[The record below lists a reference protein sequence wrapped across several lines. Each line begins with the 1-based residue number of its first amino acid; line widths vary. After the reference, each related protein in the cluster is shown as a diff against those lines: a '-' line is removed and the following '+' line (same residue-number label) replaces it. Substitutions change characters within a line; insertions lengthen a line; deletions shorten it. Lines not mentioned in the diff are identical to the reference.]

1 MKSIIFKFFSLFSV
15 IRLYNILAIAI
26 AQYLTSIFIL
36 GDKENILD
44 VILDPYLFA
53 IILCS
58 SIAISSG
65 YIINN
70 FYDYEKDIIN
80 RPIRSSIDKTIRKR
94 TKLTLYFS
102 LNLLCICLSFLISI
116 RAVIFFSAYILALW
130 FYSHK
135 LKKIVIIG
143 NICSAILTITPFFAI
158 FLYYKFELDLLL
170 KLIFFPEFFTGK
182 IMNENFIFFFA
193 LFLFFIILAK
203 DIIKDLENLKGDFT
217 LNYKT
222 IAVVYGEKIAKVVI
236 SIIILIS
243 YIIVINLMLNFD
255 IGLIFYYYYL
265 CLFILAYALFILWK
279 YRTKRDYLIIHNIMR
294 VLIILGIFSIVLI

>member
-1 MKSIIFKFFSLFSV
+1 MFNLKSTIFKFFSLFSV
-15 IRLYNILAIAI
+15 IRVYNIIAIVI

-36 GDKENILD
+36 GHQKDTLE
-44 VILDPYLFA
+44 VILDPYLFV

-58 SIAISSG
+58 SIAIASG

-80 RPIRSSIDKTIRKR
+80 RPIRSSIDKSIRKR
-94 TKLTLYFS
+94 TKLSLYFALNFLCLFLS
-102 LNLLCICLSFLISI
+102 LLISI
-116 RAVIFFSAYILALW
+116 RAASFFLVYIFALW

-158 FLYYKFELDLLL
+158 FLYYKNFELI
-170 KLIFFPEFFTGK
+170 IF
-182 IMNENFIFFFA
+182 IYA

-217 LNYKT
+217 LNYQT
-222 IAVVYGEKIAKVVI
+222 IAVVHGEKFSKVAI

-243 YIIVINLMLNFD
+243 YINVINLILNFD
-255 IGLIFYYYYL
+255 IGLMFYYYYL
-265 CLFILAYALFILWK
+265 CLFILAYILFILWK
-279 YRTKRDYLIIHNIMR
+279 SRTKKDYLIIHNIMR
-294 VLIILGIFSIVLI
+294 ALIILGIISIVLI

>member
-1 MKSIIFKFFSLFSV
+1 MFNLKSTIFKFFSLFSV
-15 IRLYNILAIAI
+15 IRVYNIIAIVI

-36 GDKENILD
+36 GHQQDTLE
-44 VILDPYLFA
+44 VILDPYLFV

-58 SIAISSG
+58 SIAIASG

-80 RPIRSSIDKTIRKR
+80 RPIRSSIDKSIRKR
-94 TKLTLYFS
+94 TKLSLYFTLNFLCLFLS
-102 LNLLCICLSFLISI
+102 LLISI
-116 RAVIFFSAYILALW
+116 RAASFFLVYIFALW

-158 FLYYKFELDLLL
+158 FLYYKNFELI
-170 KLIFFPEFFTGK
+170 IF
-182 IMNENFIFFFA
+182 IYA

-217 LNYKT
+217 LNYQT
-222 IAVVYGEKIAKVVI
+222 IAVVHGEKSSKVAI

-243 YIIVINLMLNFD
+243 YINVINLILNFD
-255 IGLIFYYYYL
+255 IGLMFYYYYL
-265 CLFILAYALFILWK
+265 CLFILAYILFILWK
-279 YRTKRDYLIIHNIMR
+279 SRTKKEYLIIHNIMR
-294 VLIILGIFSIVLI
+294 ALIILGIISIVLI

>member
-1 MKSIIFKFFSLFSV
+1 MFNLKSTIFKFFSLFSV
-15 IRLYNILAIAI
+15 IRVYNIIVIVI

-36 GDKENILD
+36 GHQKDTLE
-44 VILDPYLFA
+44 VILDPYLFV

-58 SIAISSG
+58 SIAIASG

-80 RPIRSSIDKTIRKR
+80 RPIRSSIDKSIRKR
-94 TKLTLYFS
+94 TKLSLYFA
-102 LNLLCICLSFLISI
+102 LNFLCLCLSLLISI
-116 RAVIFFSAYILALW
+116 RAASFFLVYIFALW

-158 FLYYKFELDLLL
+158 FLYYKNFELI
-170 KLIFFPEFFTGK
+170 IF
-182 IMNENFIFFFA
+182 IYA

-217 LNYKT
+217 LNYET
-222 IAVVYGEKIAKVVI
+222 IAVVHGEKFSKVAI

-243 YIIVINLMLNFD
+243 YINVINLILNFD
-255 IGLIFYYYYL
+255 IGLMFYYYYL
-265 CLFILAYALFILWK
+265 CLFILAYILFILWK
-279 YRTKRDYLIIHNIMR
+279 SRTKKDYLIIHNIMR
-294 VLIILGIFSIVLI
+294 ALIILGIISIVLI

>member
-1 MKSIIFKFFSLFSV
+1 MFNLKSTIFKFFSLFSV
-15 IRLYNILAIAI
+15 IRVYNITVIVI

-36 GDKENILD
+36 GHQQDTLE
-44 VILDPYLFA
+44 VILDPYLFV

-58 SIAISSG
+58 SIAIASG

-80 RPIRSSIDKTIRKR
+80 RPIRSSIDKSIRKR
-94 TKLTLYFS
+94 TKLSLYFALNFLCLFLS
-102 LNLLCICLSFLISI
+102 LLISI
-116 RAVIFFSAYILALW
+116 RAASFFLVYIFALW

-158 FLYYKFELDLLL
+158 FLYYKNFELI
-170 KLIFFPEFFTGK
+170 IF
-182 IMNENFIFFFA
+182 IYA

-217 LNYKT
+217 LNYQT
-222 IAVVYGEKIAKVVI
+222 IAVVHGEKSSKVAI

-243 YIIVINLMLNFD
+243 YINVINLILNFD
-255 IGLIFYYYYL
+255 IGLMFYYYYL
-265 CLFILAYALFILWK
+265 CLFILAYILFILWK
-279 YRTKRDYLIIHNIMR
+279 SRTKKEYLIIHNIMR
-294 VLIILGIFSIVLI
+294 ALIILGIISIVLI

>member
-1 MKSIIFKFFSLFSV
+1 MFNLKFFSLFSV
-15 IRLYNILAIAI
+15 IRVYNIIAIVI

-36 GDKENILD
+36 GHQKDTLE
-44 VILDPYLFA
+44 VILDPYLFV

-58 SIAISSG
+58 SIAIASG

-80 RPIRSSIDKTIRKR
+80 RPIRSSIDKSIRKR
-94 TKLTLYFS
+94 TKLSLYFALNFLCLFLS
-102 LNLLCICLSFLISI
+102 LLISI
-116 RAVIFFSAYILALW
+116 RAASFFLVYIFALW

-158 FLYYKFELDLLL
+158 FLYYKNFELI
-170 KLIFFPEFFTGK
+170 IF
-182 IMNENFIFFFA
+182 IYA
-193 LFLFFIILAK
+193 LFVFFIILAK

-217 LNYKT
+217 LNYQT
-222 IAVVYGEKIAKVVI
+222 IAVVHGEKSSKVAI

-243 YIIVINLMLNFD
+243 YINVINLILNFD
-255 IGLIFYYYYL
+255 IGLMFSYYYL
-265 CLFILAYALFILWK
+265 CLFILAYIFFILWK
-279 YRTKRDYLIIHNIMR
+279 SRTKKDYLIIHNIMR
-294 VLIILGIFSIVLI
+294 ALIILGIISIVLI

>member
-1 MKSIIFKFFSLFSV
+1 MFNLKSTIFKFFSLFSV
-15 IRLYNILAIAI
+15 IRVYNIIVIVI

-36 GDKENILD
+36 GHQKDTLE
-44 VILDPYLFA
+44 VILDPYLFV

-80 RPIRSSIDKTIRKR
+80 RPIRSSIDKSIRKR
-94 TKLTLYFS
+94 TKLRLYFA
-102 LNLLCICLSFLISI
+102 LNFLCLCLSLLISI
-116 RAVIFFSAYILALW
+116 RAASFFLVYIFALW
-130 FYSHK
+130 LYSHK

-143 NICSAILTITPFFAI
+143 NICSTILTITPFFAI
-158 FLYYKFELDLLL
+158 FLYYKNFELI
-170 KLIFFPEFFTGK
+170 IF
-182 IMNENFIFFFA
+182 IYA

-217 LNYKT
+217 LNYQT
-222 IAVVYGEKIAKVVI
+222 IAVVYGENFSKVAI

-243 YIIVINLMLNFD
+243 YINVINLILNFD
-255 IGLIFYYYYL
+255 IGLMFYYYYL
-265 CLFILAYALFILWK
+265 CLFILAYILFILWK
-279 YRTKRDYLIIHNIMR
+279 SRTKKDYLIIHNSMR
-294 VLIILGIFSIVLI
+294 VLIILGIISIVLI

>member
-1 MKSIIFKFFSLFSV
+1 MFNLKSTIFKFFSLFSV
-15 IRLYNILAIAI
+15 IRVYNITVIVI

-36 GDKENILD
+36 GHQKDTLE
-44 VILDPYLFA
+44 VILDPYLFV

-58 SIAISSG
+58 SIAIASG

-80 RPIRSSIDKTIRKR
+80 RPIRSSIDKSIRKR
-94 TKLTLYFS
+94 TKLSLYFALNFLCLFLS
-102 LNLLCICLSFLISI
+102 LLISI
-116 RAVIFFSAYILALW
+116 RAASFFLVYIFALW

-158 FLYYKFELDLLL
+158 FLYYKNFELI
-170 KLIFFPEFFTGK
+170 IF
-182 IMNENFIFFFA
+182 IYA

-217 LNYKT
+217 LNYQT
-222 IAVVYGEKIAKVVI
+222 IAVVHGEKSSKVAI

-243 YIIVINLMLNFD
+243 YINVINLILNFD
-255 IGLIFYYYYL
+255 IGLMFYYYYL
-265 CLFILAYALFILWK
+265 CLFILAYILFILWK
-279 YRTKRDYLIIHNIMR
+279 SRTKKEYLIIHNIMR
-294 VLIILGIFSIVLI
+294 ALIILGIISIVLI

>member
-1 MKSIIFKFFSLFSV
+1 MFNLKSTIFKFFSLFSV
-15 IRLYNILAIAI
+15 IRVYNIIAIVI

-36 GDKENILD
+36 GHQKDRLE
-44 VILDPYLFA
+44 VILDPYLFV

-58 SIAISSG
+58 SIAIASG

-80 RPIRSSIDKTIRKR
+80 RPIRSSIDKSIRKR
-94 TKLTLYFS
+94 TKLSLYFALNFLCLFLS
-102 LNLLCICLSFLISI
+102 LLISI
-116 RAVIFFSAYILALW
+116 RAASFFLVYIFALW

-158 FLYYKFELDLLL
+158 FLYYKNFELI
-170 KLIFFPEFFTGK
+170 IF
-182 IMNENFIFFFA
+182 IYA

-217 LNYKT
+217 LNYQT
-222 IAVVYGEKIAKVVI
+222 IAVVHGEKFSKVSI

-243 YIIVINLMLNFD
+243 YINVINLILNFD
-255 IGLIFYYYYL
+255 IGLMFYYYYL
-265 CLFILAYALFILWK
+265 CLFILAYILFILWK
-279 YRTKRDYLIIHNIMR
+279 SRTKKEYLIIHNIMR
-294 VLIILGIFSIVLI
+294 ALIILGIISIVLI

>member
-1 MKSIIFKFFSLFSV
+1 LKSIIFKFFSLFSV
-15 IRLYNILAIAI
+15 VRLYNILAIVT

-36 GDKENILD
+36 GNKENILD

-53 IILCS
+53 IISCS
-58 SIAISSG
+58 SIAIASG

-94 TKLTLYFS
+94 TKLNLYFS
-102 LNLLCICLSFLISI
+102 LNLLCICLSLLISI
-116 RAVIFFSAYILALW
+116 KAVFFFLAYIFALW

-135 LKKIVIIG
+135 LKKMLFIG
-143 NICSAILTITPFFAI
+143 NIFSALLTIAPFFAI
-158 FLYYKFELDLLL
+158 FLYYKNFEL
-170 KLIFFPEFFTGK
+170 I
-182 IMNENFIFFFA
+182 IIIYA

-222 IAVVYGEKIAKVVI
+222 IAVVYGEKFAKVVI

-243 YIIVINLMLNFD
+243 YLNVINLVLNFD
-255 IGLIFYYYYL
+255 IGLMFYYYYL
-265 CLFILAYALFILWK
+265 CLFILAYVSIILWK
-279 YRTKRDYLIIHNIMR
+279 SRTKKDYLIIHNIMR
-294 VLIILGIFSIVLI
+294 ALIILGIFSIVLI

>member
-1 MKSIIFKFFSLFSV
+1 MFNLKSTIFKFFSLFSV
-15 IRLYNILAIAI
+15 IRVYNIIVIVI

-36 GDKENILD
+36 GHQKDTLE
-44 VILDPYLFA
+44 VILDPYLFV

-58 SIAISSG
+58 SIAIASG

-80 RPIRSSIDKTIRKR
+80 RPIRSSIDKSIRKR
-94 TKLTLYFS
+94 TKLSLYFALNFLCLFLS
-102 LNLLCICLSFLISI
+102 LLISI
-116 RAVIFFSAYILALW
+116 RAASFFLVYIFALW

-158 FLYYKFELDLLL
+158 FLYYKNFELI
-170 KLIFFPEFFTGK
+170 IF
-182 IMNENFIFFFA
+182 IYA

-217 LNYKT
+217 LNYQT
-222 IAVVYGEKIAKVVI
+222 IAVVYGEKFSKVAV

-243 YIIVINLMLNFD
+243 YINVINLILNFD
-255 IGLIFYYYYL
+255 IGLMFYYYYL
-265 CLFILAYALFILWK
+265 CLFILAYILFILWK
-279 YRTKRDYLIIHNIMR
+279 SRTKKDYLIIHNIMR
-294 VLIILGIFSIVLI
+294 ALIILGIISIVLI

>member
-1 MKSIIFKFFSLFSV
+1 MFNLKSTIFKFFSLFSV
-15 IRLYNILAIAI
+15 IRVYNIIAIVI

-36 GDKENILD
+36 GHQKDTLE
-44 VILDPYLFA
+44 VILDPYLFV

-58 SIAISSG
+58 SIAIASG

-80 RPIRSSIDKTIRKR
+80 RPIRSSIDKSIRKR
-94 TKLTLYFS
+94 TKLSLYFALNFLCLFLS
-102 LNLLCICLSFLISI
+102 LLISI
-116 RAVIFFSAYILALW
+116 RAASFFLVYIFALW

-158 FLYYKFELDLLL
+158 FLYYKNFELI
-170 KLIFFPEFFTGK
+170 IF
-182 IMNENFIFFFA
+182 IYA

-217 LNYKT
+217 LNYQT
-222 IAVVYGEKIAKVVI
+222 IAVVHGEKFSKVAI

-243 YIIVINLMLNFD
+243 YINVINLILNFD
-255 IGLIFYYYYL
+255 IGLMFYYYYL
-265 CLFILAYALFILWK
+265 CLFILAYILFILWK
-279 YRTKRDYLIIHNIMR
+279 SRTKKEYLIIHNIMR
-294 VLIILGIFSIVLI
+294 ALIILGIISIVLI

>member
-1 MKSIIFKFFSLFSV
+1 MFNLKSTIFKFFSLFSV
-15 IRLYNILAIAI
+15 IRVYNIIAIVI

-36 GDKENILD
+36 GHQKDTLE
-44 VILDPYLFA
+44 VILDPYLFV

-58 SIAISSG
+58 SIAIASG

-158 FLYYKFELDLLL
+158 FLYYKNFEL
-170 KLIFFPEFFTGK
+170 I
-182 IMNENFIFFFA
+182 IIIYA

-222 IAVVYGEKIAKVVI
+222 IAVVYGEKFTKVII

-243 YIIVINLMLNFD
+243 YINVINLILNFD
-255 IGLIFYYYYL
+255 IGLMFYYYYL
-265 CLFILAYALFILWK
+265 CLFILAYILFILWK
-279 YRTKRDYLIIHNIMR
+279 SRTKKEYLIIHNIMR
-294 VLIILGIFSIVLI
+294 ALIILGIISIVLI

>member
-1 MKSIIFKFFSLFSV
+1 MFNLKSTIFKFFSLFSV
-15 IRLYNILAIAI
+15 IRVYNIIVIVI

-36 GDKENILD
+36 GHQKDTLE
-44 VILDPYLFA
+44 VILDPYLFV

-58 SIAISSG
+58 SIAIASG

-80 RPIRSSIDKTIRKR
+80 RPIRSSIDKSIRKR
-94 TKLTLYFS
+94 TKLSLYFALNFLCLFLS
-102 LNLLCICLSFLISI
+102 LLISI
-116 RAVIFFSAYILALW
+116 RAASFFLVYIFALW

-158 FLYYKFELDLLL
+158 FLYYKNFELI
-170 KLIFFPEFFTGK
+170 IF
-182 IMNENFIFFFA
+182 IYA

-217 LNYKT
+217 LNYQT
-222 IAVVYGEKIAKVVI
+222 IAVVHGEKFSKVAV

-243 YIIVINLMLNFD
+243 YINVINLILNFD
-255 IGLIFYYYYL
+255 IGLMFYYYYL
-265 CLFILAYALFILWK
+265 CLFILAYILFILWK
-279 YRTKRDYLIIHNIMR
+279 SRTKKEYLIIHNIMR
-294 VLIILGIFSIVLI
+294 ALIILGIISIVLI

>member
-1 MKSIIFKFFSLFSV
+1 LKSIIFKFFSLFSV
-15 IRLYNILAIAI
+15 VRLYNILAIVT

-36 GDKENILD
+36 GNKENILD

-53 IILCS
+53 IISCS
-58 SIAISSG
+58 SIAIASG

-94 TKLTLYFS
+94 TKLNLYFS
-102 LNLLCICLSFLISI
+102 LNLLCICLSLLISI
-116 RAVIFFSAYILALW
+116 RAVFFFLAYILALW

-135 LKKIVIIG
+135 LKKMLFIG
-143 NICSAILTITPFFAI
+143 NIFSALLTIAPFFAI
-158 FLYYKFELDLLL
+158 FLYYKNFEL
-170 KLIFFPEFFTGK
+170 I
-182 IMNENFIFFFA
+182 IIVYA

-222 IAVVYGEKIAKVVI
+222 IAVVYGEKFAKVVI

-243 YIIVINLMLNFD
+243 YLNVINLVLNFD
-255 IGLIFYYYYL
+255 IGLMFYYYYL
-265 CLFILAYALFILWK
+265 CLFILAYVSIILWK
-279 YRTKRDYLIIHNIMR
+279 SRTKKDYLIIHNIMR
-294 VLIILGIFSIVLI
+294 ALIILGIFSIVLI

>member
-1 MKSIIFKFFSLFSV
+1 MFNLKSTIFKFFSLFSV
-15 IRLYNILAIAI
+15 IRVYNIIAIVI

-36 GDKENILD
+36 GHQKDTLE
-44 VILDPYLFA
+44 VILDPYLFV

-58 SIAISSG
+58 SIAIASG

-80 RPIRSSIDKTIRKR
+80 RPIRSSIDKSIRKR
-94 TKLTLYFS
+94 TKLSLYFALNFLCLFLS
-102 LNLLCICLSFLISI
+102 LLISI
-116 RAVIFFSAYILALW
+116 RAASFFLVYIFALW

-158 FLYYKFELDLLL
+158 FLYYKNFELI
-170 KLIFFPEFFTGK
+170 IF
-182 IMNENFIFFFA
+182 IYA

-217 LNYKT
+217 LNYQT
-222 IAVVYGEKIAKVVI
+222 IAVVHGEKSSKVAI

-243 YIIVINLMLNFD
+243 YINVINLILNFD
-255 IGLIFYYYYL
+255 IGLMFYYYYL
-265 CLFILAYALFILWK
+265 CLFILAYILFILWK
-279 YRTKRDYLIIHNIMR
+279 SRTKKEYLIIHNIMR
-294 VLIILGIFSIVLI
+294 ALIILGIISIVLI

>member
-1 MKSIIFKFFSLFSV
+1 MFNLKSTIFKFFSLFSV
-15 IRLYNILAIAI
+15 IRVYNIIAIVI

-36 GDKENILD
+36 GHQKDTLE
-44 VILDPYLFA
+44 VILDPYLFV

-58 SIAISSG
+58 SIAIASG

-80 RPIRSSIDKTIRKR
+80 RPIRSSIDKSIRKR
-94 TKLTLYFS
+94 TKLSLYFTLNFLCLFLS
-102 LNLLCICLSFLISI
+102 LLISI
-116 RAVIFFSAYILALW
+116 RAASFFLVYIFALW
-130 FYSHK
+130 LYSHK

-158 FLYYKFELDLLL
+158 FLYYKNFELI
-170 KLIFFPEFFTGK
+170 IF
-182 IMNENFIFFFA
+182 IYA

-217 LNYKT
+217 LNYQT
-222 IAVVYGEKIAKVVI
+222 IAVVHGEKSSKVAI

-243 YIIVINLMLNFD
+243 YINVINLILNFD
-255 IGLIFYYYYL
+255 IGLMFYYYYL

-279 YRTKRDYLIIHNIMR
+279 SRTKRDYLIIHNIMR
-294 VLIILGIFSIVLI
+294 ALIILGIISIVLI